1 MSEIVLSRLKTRISA
16 HCNKFLQDRWFFAI
30 SPNSGG
36 FAYFPRKCG
45 SFLELT
51 LFDEQEELHVDVS
64 HQRRGA
70 APMPAFPESTH
81 WRWLR

>member
-1 MSEIVLSRLKTRISA
+1 
-16 HCNKFLQDRWFFAI
+16 
-30 SPNSGG
+30 
-36 FAYFPRKCG
+36 
-45 SFLELT
+45 LELT

-64 HQRRGA
+64 HQHRGV